1 MGNKSNKKITFVT
14 PTLDRKGSEIAL
26 INLLKHIDKSFDV
39 TLIAK
44 YKGVL
49 FDKVLPEMKKLFLF
63 NGKPKRNL
71 FSRITGRL
79 EVIINTNKV
88 LSKEKETLLYI
99 NTVILPDILA
109 YAEKHK
115 IRTIVHLHEL
125 EQMYSQLTDAQ
136 IKRLVTYPYLIIAN
150 SAASAA
156 VIAKFGR
163 KDNVKICYPCVE
175 TDKIKPNKEDYFKWR
190 QKLDV
195 KDDEFLWVMSGSLD
209 ENKNPFLFIEIA
221 KVIIQQKKNAMFL
234 WLGGTANQ
242 RFQEECEGKTNVN
255 LLAGKIIWAGD
266 AAEDYMSYFNCA
278 DGFVLT
284 SIKESFSLVTVEALL
299 LGLPVV
305 TQNCGGVVEIL
316 RDDIGKVVVE
326 KNNAE
331 KMAAEMIK
339 FMDGT
344 YSVDKPKQLLRA
356 KEFDVAVV
364 CKQWNEILLQ

>member
-49 FDKVLPEMKKLFLF
+49 FDKVLPKMKKIFLF
-63 NGKPKRNL
+63 NGKPKRDL

-88 LSKEKETLLYI
+88 LSKEKESLLYI
-99 NTVILPDILA
+99 NTIILPDILA

-125 EQMYSQLTDAQ
+125 EQMYNQLNDAQ

-156 VIAKFGR
+156 VIGKYGR

-175 TDKIKPNKEDYFKWR
+175 TDKIKPNKEEYFKWR
-190 QKLDV
+190 KKLNV
-195 KDDEFLWVMSGSLD
+195 EEDEFLWVMSGSLD
-209 ENKNPFLFIEIA
+209 ENKNPF
-221 KVIIQQKKNAMFL
+221 
-234 WLGGTANQ
+234 
-242 RFQEECEGKTNVN
+242 
-255 LLAGKIIWAGD
+255 
-266 AAEDYMSYFNCA
+266 
-278 DGFVLT
+278 
-284 SIKESFSLVTVEALL
+284 SL
-299 LGLPVV
+299 
-305 TQNCGGVVEIL
+305 
-316 RDDIGKVVVE
+316 
-326 KNNAE
+326 
-331 KMAAEMIK
+331 
-339 FMDGT
+339 
-344 YSVDKPKQLLRA
+344 
-356 KEFDVAVV
+356 
-364 CKQWNEILLQ
+364 

>member
-49 FDKVLPEMKKLFLF
+49 FDKVLPEMKKIFLF

-99 NTVILPDILA
+99 NTIILPDILA

-125 EQMYSQLTDAQ
+125 EQMYSQLTETQ

-156 VIAKFGR
+156 VIGKYGR
-163 KDNVKICYPCVE
+163 KENVKICYPCVE

-190 QKLDV
+190 KKLDV

-221 KVIIQQKKNAMFL
+221 KVILQQKKNAMFL

-242 RFQEECEGKTNVN
+242 RFQEECEDKTNVN
-255 LLAGKIIWAGD
+255 SLAGKLIWAGD
-266 AAEDYMSYFNCA
+266 VAEDYMSYFNCA

-316 RDDIGKVVVE
+316 RDDIGKVVEE

-356 KEFDVAVV
+356 KEFDVAVIS
-364 CKQWNEILLQ
+364 KQWNEILIQ